1 MKISVQL
8 RGIFSWKLIIVPAI
22 LYTSVRQEEMIIFV
36 LFFYLFSYDSFH
48 QYSVCSIANIHMWHT
63 IFYDNIY

>member
-36 LFFYLFSYDSFH
+36 LFFIYFPMTH

-63 IFYDNIY
+63 IFCDNIY